1 MKQQPLS
8 LSSLMVLLVSGVAAI
23 TVLISTLVYTT
34 LYANA
39 LRSNAAASSE
49 QSVAQAAGAISDY
62 TSDASTLIRRITGE
76 LQSEADDLTLAET
89 FSTMVQMRDD
99 LTSIGVY
106 TSSGRLLSCW
116 THAQAAGRLA
126 RPYRR
131 RARPLR
137 PVLYPSACTEPVC

>member
-76 LQSEADDLTLAET
+76 LQSEADDLT
-89 FSTMVQMRDD
+89 
-99 LTSIGVY
+99 SIGVY

-116 THAQAAGRLA
+116 TSGRTRKPQAGSLD
-126 RPYRR
+126 
-131 RARPLR
+131 LTG
-137 PVLYPSACTEPVC
+137 V

>member
-116 THAQAAGRLA
+116 TSGRTRKPQAGSLDLTGVE
-126 RPYRR
+126 PD
-131 RARPLR
+131 PSG
-137 PVLYPSACTEPVC
+137 LY